1 MFFYCY
7 CIMHK
12 SVRLVFTFGLL
23 MSSLVMLAV
32 MPLFSN
38 NNTVAMAQGYGYDN
52 YYGDNNGYYS
62 QYPTDDKKY
71 ECRTGPLEGFFVSSV
86 EFCKHVKFDNKDD
99 RKDVRDNNKTG
110 TQGPPGPPGPQGP
123 PGFNGTQGP
132 QGIQGPP
139 GEQGIQGIQGL
150 IGPQGPDQI
159 NSTRLYEAI
168 GFESSTLGVG
178 SATSD
183 AICDAGDISLSGGF
197 LISNLDN
204 AGSIGFFSLSS
215 AGPNT
220 QDAWRTTVTGPDTP
234 ASDSVSITGVAKC
247 FDNPPLR

>member
-1 MFFYCY
+1 
-7 CIMHK
+7 
-12 SVRLVFTFGLL
+12 
-23 MSSLVMLAV
+23 
-32 MPLFSN
+32 
-38 NNTVAMAQGYGYDN
+38 MAQGYDT
-52 YYGDNNGYYS
+52 YGNSYYS
-62 QYPTDDKKY
+62 QYPTDDNKY

-86 EFCKHVKFDNKDD
+86 EFCKHVKFYNDKD
-99 RKDVRDNNKTG
+99 RKDIRDRDNRTG
-110 TQGPPGPPGPQGP
+110 IQGPPGPQGP
-123 PGFNGTQGP
+123 QGPQGPPGFTGTQGP

-168 GFESSTLGVG
+168 GLESSTLGVG